1 MAKNSTPNANIAAS
15 KTLPLGTT
23 AKVTNLNNGK
33 SALVK
38 VQDRGPYVGGRVVD
52 LAPKVAEELEMTE
65 PGIAP
70 VVVAP
75 VAVPLP
81 NGDVKL
87 GAGAAEASD
96 QEVHNAVQETAQAA
110 GR

>member
-1 MAKNSTPNANIAAS
+1 
-15 KTLPLGTT
+15 LGTT
-23 AKVTNLNNGK
+23 AKVTNLDNGK

-38 VQDRGPYVGGRVVD
+38 VEDRGPYVDGRVVD
-52 LAPKVAEELEMTE
+52 LAPKVAEELEMTKQ
-65 PGIAP
+65 GIAP

-87 GAGAAEASD
+87 GAGAAGASD
-96 QEVHNAVQETAQAA
+96 QEVQNAVQETAQAA
-110 GR
+110 GH